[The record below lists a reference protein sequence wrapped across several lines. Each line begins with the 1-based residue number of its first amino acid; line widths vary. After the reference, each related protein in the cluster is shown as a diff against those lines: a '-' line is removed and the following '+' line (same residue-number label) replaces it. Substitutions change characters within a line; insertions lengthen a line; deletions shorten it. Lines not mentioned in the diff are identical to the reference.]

1 MEYLVTIQIDGED
14 VPCGR
19 LFQNVRHGE
28 ETTTFSY
35 DPSYLRRPN
44 AFGLCPDMPLGP
56 GTFHSRGLRQLRA
69 LEDCMP
75 DRWGRNLL
83 LRAERN
89 AASRESRTERTL
101 FETDM
106 LVGVSDYTRQG
117 AIRLWDSSSNAALA
131 QGSFGVPREVSLPQL
146 LDAADL
152 AARDLDADVRDL
164 VAAGSSLGG
173 ARPKASVRSES
184 GDLLIAKFPKS
195 TEDVVDDVCAWEHVC
210 LRLMSNCG
218 ISVPASRLIRIGG
231 RAVLLLRRFDRSG
244 DRRVPYVS
252 GLTAVQGDDGS
263 RYSYLEL
270 AEYIEDTGANPE
282 RDLHELWKRA
292 LFSCVVGN
300 TDNHLRNYG
309 FLHTKSGW
317 ALSPA
322 FDVNPTPGNG
332 EKYLATSLDFDR
344 PEADARLAI
353 EMADYFRVDG
363 AQRREYL
370 STMAGSVGR
379 WAAFARA
386 DGISEASIRHMRS
399 CFEGGIESLER
410 CLAYQDSSS

>member
-19 LFQNVRHGE
+19 LFQNVHHGE

-244 DRRVPYVS
+244 SRRTPYIS

-270 AEYIEDTGANPE
+270 AEYIEDSGENPE
-282 RDLHELWKRA
+282 RDLWEIWKRA

-399 CFEGGIESLER
+399 CFEGGIRSLER